1 MLEEGKL
8 SKGQPK
14 SNEEVKVGE
23 TTRTSSGKHSSH
35 KDKNILNNQLIMGV
49 PNTTEEVEDETK
61 KANEKFR

>member
-23 TTRTSSGKHSSH
+23 TTRRSSGKHSYH
-35 KDKNILNNQLIMGV
+35 KDKNILDDQLIMGV
-49 PNTTEEVEDETK
+49 PNSSEELKDEK
-61 KANEKFR
+61 KKK